1 MASEP
6 VRERLEHEVW
16 AGVEEKEIEAGR
28 DGGNVG
34 SKGDEAIEVGRD
46 VGGVDA
52 EGVDVNVDVGS
63 SMSSVSSRK
72 TPESR
77 SRALGS
83 CSSILNCEGVEAGKP
98 VIISI

>member
-1 MASEP
+1 MASES

-16 AGVEEKEIEAGR
+16 VGVKGKEIEAGR

-34 SKGDEAIEVGRD
+34 SEGDEAIDVGRD

-52 EGVDVNVDVGS
+52 DGVDVGGS
-63 SMSSVSSRK
+63 TSSVSSRK

-83 CSSILNCEGVEAGKP
+83 CSSILYFEGVGAGKP
-98 VIISI
+98 VIVSM